1 MQLEMISQ
9 KSLIRY
15 YRVFS
20 FIGVFVLSLCFMSFA
35 NDKPFDTTHNNND
48 SLIQTK
54 GFKSLFTTGVV
65 DAAQPLLTQL
75 NPLAVP
81 YVKEYIQQYGKKL
94 NNMKEWGQAYFNLF
108 DGILTKYGV
117 PKELKYL
124 AVIESDLRS
133 TATSRVGA
141 AGPWQFMS
149 ELAHDYGLKVSRR
162 VDERRDYTKSTVAAA
177 RYLRDL
183 YAQFGDWL
191 LVVAAYNSGAG
202 RVQRLLDKTG
212 KDDFWSIQY
221 MLPAETRNHVKKFIG
236 THFLFEG
243 GGGIA
248 TMTGDEIDDYKDAV
262 AQNALLKTT
271 AGNFPNTDVIEISG
285 RYSAA
290 IIIKLLAIDV
300 NEFNKL
306 NPGFDKALGSG
317 TSYSLRL
324 PAEKVSEFQQKK
336 QEILQQSVQALLAS
350 SAF

>member
-1 MQLEMISQ
+1 MA
-9 KSLIRY
+9 
-15 YRVFS
+15 
-20 FIGVFVLSLCFMSFA
+20 FA
-35 NDKPFDTTHNNND
+35 NDKPFDTTRNTND
-48 SLIQTK
+48 SLILTK

-81 YVKEYIQQYGKKL
+81 YVKDYIQQYGKKL

-149 ELAHDYGLKVSRR
+149 ELAHDYGLKVSKR

-248 TMTGDEIDDYKDAV
+248 TMTGNEIDDYKDAV
-262 AQNALLKTT
+262 AQNAVMKSDS
-271 AGNFPNTDVIEISG
+271 NFPNTEVIELSG
-285 RYSAA
+285 RYSAT
-290 IIIKLLAIDV
+290 IIMKTLGLDV

-306 NPGFDKALGSG
+306 NPGFDRALSTGS
-317 TSYSLRL
+317 TYSLRL
-324 PAEKVSEFQQKK
+324 PTEKINEFQLKK
-336 QEILQQSVQALLAS
+336 KEILQQSVQALLAS
-350 SAF
+350 AAF

>member
-1 MQLEMISQ
+1 MHLELISQ

-20 FIGVFVLSLCFMSFA
+20 IIGFFLLSLCFMSFA
-35 NDKPFDTTHNNND
+35 NDKTLAVTHNTND
-48 SLIQTK
+48 STIQTK
-54 GFKSLFTTGVV
+54 GFKSLFTTGSV

-108 DGILTKYGV
+108 DDILTKYGV

-149 ELAHDYGLKVSRR
+149 ELARDYGLKVNRK
-162 VDERRDYTKSTVAAA
+162 VDERRDYIKSTTAAA
-177 RYLRDL
+177 RHLRDL
-183 YAQFGDWL
+183 YNQFGDWL
-191 LVVAAYNSGAG
+191 LVIAAYNGGAN
-202 RVQRLLDKTG
+202 RVQRLITKTG
-212 KDDFWSIQY
+212 KDDFWAIQY

-243 GGGIA
+243 GGGIT
-248 TMTGDEIDDYKDAV
+248 TMTGNEIDDYKEAV
-262 AQNALLKTT
+262 AHSEMMKNA
-271 AGNFPNTDVIEISG
+271 GSFPNTDVIEVSG
-285 RYSAA
+285 RYSAG
-290 IIIKLLAIDV
+290 IIMKTLSIDA

-306 NPGFDKALGSG
+306 NPGFDRALSSGS
-317 TSYSLRL
+317 SYSLRL
-324 PAEKVSEFQQKK
+324 PTEKITEFQQKK
-336 QEILQQSVQALLAS
+336 TEILQQSVQALLAS
-350 SAF
+350 AAF